1 MFGLVTDDMP
11 AKVISFPSYTPI
23 LSTNVYL
30 AARYDRLH
38 EMQVYRDLL
47 EGAGYSVV
55 ARWVNGEH
63 EAYEGHH
70 NTCINSAFAKEDVED
85 VVRSDWVISF
95 GESPDSTTRRGGR
108 HVEFGI
114 AVGLKKRLILIGH
127 RENVFHHLPQ
137 VEFYRS
143 WQEFWPE

>member
-11 AKVISFPSYTPI
+11 AKVISFPSHVPMTT
-23 LSTNVYL
+23 TNVYL

-38 EMQVYRDLL
+38 EMQGYRDLL
-47 EGAGYSVV
+47 EGAGYNVV

-63 EAYEGHH
+63 EMQEGKPHLHH
-70 NTCINSAFAKEDVED
+70 HFAKEDVED
-85 VVRSDWVISF
+85 VLRSDWVINF